1 MHTTA
6 NNLQLYLG
14 VRLAEVP
21 YFRMP
26 LKLVQDTTTVIRLK
40 SDAEAL
46 LKRSNKELG
55 KHMPISCTIA
65 YRPQC

>member
-1 MHTTA
+1 MDTTT

-26 LKLVQDTTTVIRLK
+26 LKVLQDNTTVIDLK
-40 SDAEAL
+40 SEIEVVLNQSSKAF
-46 LKRSNKELG
+46 G
-55 KHMPISCTIA
+55 KDTPLSSIFTTA
-65 YRPQC
+65 